1 MNFYDSDRISDLLKP
16 LGYQKSDVPED
27 CDLTILNTCHIREKA
42 SEKMYSDIG
51 RLAKL
56 KENRK
61 KLGHEMKIM
70 IAGCVAQAEGKEI
83 LKRNKAV
90 DIVVGPQNYHIVP
103 DLIKKSEIK
112 VLANDFPKESKFDY
126 FPQTKTNNVS
136 SFVTIQEGC
145 DKFCSFCVVPFTRGA
160 EYSRTVNEIYF
171 ETQNL
176 INSGV
181 REITLLG
188 QNVNAYHGFYECI
201 KSGQLIQYSLA
212 DLCNKL
218 AEIDGLERIRYITSH
233 PADMTKEL
241 INEHKTNQKLMP
253 YLHLPIQSGSNK
265 ILKKMN
271 RKYSKEDYIEIVDEI
286 RTKRHDMALTSDFIV
301 GFPGETDKDFEETLE
316 LVKKVKFA
324 GSYSFKYSPRPGT
337 KSSLLNNN
345 INEKIADE
353 RLKIL
358 QLELNRQQK
367 LFNESFVSK
376 KLSVLFE
383 KEGKKKYQYVGRS
396 QYLQPVHVFA
406 NKSVVGKIF
415 DVKIEYSE
423 SFSLHGRIC

>member
-1 MNFYDSDRISDLLKP
+1 
-16 LGYQKSDVPED
+16 
-27 CDLTILNTCHIREKA
+27 
-42 SEKMYSDIG
+42 
-51 RLAKL
+51 
-56 KENRK
+56 
-61 KLGHEMKIM
+61 MKI
-70 IAGCVAQAEGKEI
+70 IVAGCVAQAEGKEI

-90 DIVVGPQNYHIVP
+90 NIVVGPQNYHIIP
-103 DLIKKSEIK
+103 DLIKKPEIK

-301 GFPGETDKDFEETLE
+301 GFPGETDKDL
-316 LVKKVKFA
+316 
-324 GSYSFKYSPRPGT
+324 
-337 KSSLLNNN
+337 SL
-345 INEKIADE
+345 IHI
-353 RLKIL
+353 
-358 QLELNRQQK
+358 
-367 LFNESFVSK
+367 
-376 KLSVLFE
+376 
-383 KEGKKKYQYVGRS
+383 
-396 QYLQPVHVFA
+396 
-406 NKSVVGKIF
+406 
-415 DVKIEYSE
+415 
-423 SFSLHGRIC
+423 